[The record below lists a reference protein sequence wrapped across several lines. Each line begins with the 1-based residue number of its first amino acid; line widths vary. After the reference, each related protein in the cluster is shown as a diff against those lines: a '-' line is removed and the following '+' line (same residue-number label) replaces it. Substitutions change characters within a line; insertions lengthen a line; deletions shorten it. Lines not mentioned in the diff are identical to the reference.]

1 MLYPAMLG
9 EVLAFHDRLTLWV
22 GAGVPV
28 PVDKSVVVEGC
39 ALLVNVRVALSAPA
53 TSGLKVT
60 VKGTLCPAG
69 IVAGSDRP
77 PITNSELFVL
87 AAVTVTLTP
96 LAFRLPVAVPLVPA
110 TTLPTAMVA
119 GVAVNCPTAVD
130 PVPAR
135 GIAKVGLD
143 PLDVMVTLPLK
154 LAADSGA
161 KVTLN
166 VALCPALSVAGVEIP
181 LTENPVPLAA
191 T

>member
-60 VKGTLCPAG
+60 VNGTLCPAG
-69 IVAGSDRP
+69 IVTGRDRP

-96 LAFRLPVAVPLVPA
+96 LAFRLPELLSRLFRRQRCPPRWLLVW
-110 TTLPTAMVA
+110 
-119 GVAVNCPTAVD
+119 
-130 PVPAR
+130 
-135 GIAKVGLD
+135 
-143 PLDVMVTLPLK
+143 
-154 LAADSGA
+154 
-161 KVTLN
+161 
-166 VALCPALSVAGVEIP
+166 LSTVRP
-181 LTENPVPLAA
+181 QSNPYPSEELSEWG
-191 T
+191 